1 MSMTTNADPMT
12 DMGQAETVLPAV
24 GFIGLGDMGGR
35 IARRIARAKFP
46 LTVFDRRADAIADLA
61 AVGANAAAD
70 ARSVASASD
79 VVCVCVVDDDQ
90 VRQVVSELALRRG
103 STLVIHSSVLPQTAQ
118 DIAARLAP
126 IGAQVADIPV
136 SGSRPA
142 ADDGTLTALAGGEA
156 SVVEALR
163 PLLAAYCANVIHAG
177 PVGTGSLL
185 KIANNVMLHMNHLV
199 AVEAARFARAHGI
212 EESVLIEAANR
223 SSGRSWVTETWGLI
237 DDMLFD
243 HPLRGTEGIYSIM
256 SKEMWHAVEISRA
269 SLVPMQLT
277 ALGTQVSK
285 SYFQERE
292 ALVRPGRAPKEDV
305 RDE

>member
-1 MSMTTNADPMT
+1 MTTNAQPEAST
-12 DMGQAETVLPAV
+12 LQTATKSPRV

-35 IARRIARAKFP
+35 IARRIADAGFS
-46 LTVFDRRADAIADLA
+46 LTVFDRRADAVGDLVA
-61 AVGANAAAD
+61 AGAGRAPDAASVAAA
-70 ARSVASASD
+70 SD
-79 VVCVCVVDDDQ
+79 IVCVCVVDDDQ
-90 VRQVVSELALRRG
+90 VRDVVSELVLRPG
-103 STLVIHSSVLPQTAQ
+103 STLVIHSSVLPRTVK
-118 DIAARLAP
+118 DIAAQIAP
-126 IGAQVADIPV
+126 GGAHVADIPV

-142 ADDGTLTALAGGEA
+142 ADAGALTALAGGDE
-156 SVVEALR
+156 SVVDALR
-163 PLLAAYCANVIHAG
+163 PLLAAYCETVIHAG
-177 PVGTGSLL
+177 PTGSGSML

-212 EESVLIEAANR
+212 EESVLIEAANV

-243 HPLRGTEGIYSIM
+243 HPLHGTEGIYAIM
-256 SKEMWHAVEISRA
+256 SKEMWHAVEISRS

-292 ALVRPGRAPKEDV
+292 ALVASEHAREGAMPR
-305 RDE
+305 

>member
-1 MSMTTNADPMT
+1 MTTNAHLTTGAHRVNTM
-12 DMGQAETVLPAV
+12 LPRV

-35 IARRIARAKFP
+35 IARRIADAHFP
-46 LTVFDRRADAIADLA
+46 LTVFDRRADAMAGLVA
-61 AVGANAAAD
+61 AGASDAAD
-70 ARSVASASD
+70 ARTVAAASD
-79 VVCVCVVDDDQ
+79 VVCICVVDDAQ
-90 VRQVVSELALRRG
+90 VRDVVMELTPRPG
-103 STLVIHSSVLPQTAQ
+103 STLVIHSSVLPQTVRE
-118 DIAARLAP
+118 IAAELAP
-126 IGAQVADIPV
+126 AGAHVADIPV

-142 ADDGTLTALAGGEA
+142 ADDGTLTALAGGEP
-156 SVVEALR
+156 SVVDALR
-163 PLLAAYCANVIHAG
+163 PLLAAYCANVVYAG

-212 EESVLIEAANR
+212 EESALIEAANV
-223 SSGRSWVTETWGLI
+223 STGRSWVTETWGLI

-243 HPLRGTEGIYSIM
+243 HPLSGTEGIYAIM

-277 ALGTQVSK
+277 ALGTQVSM

-292 ALVRPGRAPKEDV
+292 ALVGPGRAPD
-305 RDE
+305 RGARG

>member
-1 MSMTTNADPMT
+1 MTAEAEPSTT
-12 DMGQAETVLPAV
+12 EAETGTVPLRV

-35 IARRIARAKFP
+35 IARRIARAHFP
-46 LTVFDRRADAIADLA
+46 LTVFDRRADAVAELVTAGAD
-61 AVGANAAAD
+61 GAAD
-70 ARSVASASD
+70 ARGVAAASD

-90 VRQVVSELALRRG
+90 VRGVVSALAMRPG
-103 STLVIHSSVLPQTAQ
+103 ATLVIHSSVLPQTVQ
-118 DIAARLAP
+118 DIAAQLAP
-126 IGAQVADIPV
+126 IGAHVADIPV

-142 ADDGTLTALAGGEA
+142 ADDGTLTALAGGDV
-156 SVVEALR
+156 SVVDALR

-177 PVGTGSLL
+177 PLGTGSLL

-212 EESVLIEAANR
+212 EESALIEAANV
-223 SSGRSWVTETWGLI
+223 STGRSWVTETWGLI

-243 HPLRGTEGIYSIM
+243 HPLRGTDGIYAIM
-256 SKEMWHAVEISRA
+256 SKEMWHAVEIARA

-292 ALVRPGRAPKEDV
+292 ALLRPPPTLKI
-305 RDE
+305 

>member
-1 MSMTTNADPMT
+1 MTTNAEPT
-12 DMGQAETVLPAV
+12 TSAHQARTVLPRV

-35 IARRIARAKFP
+35 IARRIAGAHFP
-46 LTVFDRRADAIADLA
+46 LTVFDRRADAMAGLVA
-61 AVGANAAAD
+61 AGASGAAD
-70 ARSVASASD
+70 ARAVAAASD

-90 VRQVVSELALRRG
+90 VRDVVSELPLRPG
-103 STLVIHSSVLPQTAQ
+103 STLVIHSSVLPQTVQ
-118 DIAARLAP
+118 GIAAQLAP
-126 IGAQVADIPV
+126 IGAHVADIPV

-142 ADDGTLTALAGGEA
+142 ADDGTLTALAGGEP
-156 SVVEALR
+156 SVVDALR
-163 PLLAAYCANVIHAG
+163 PLLAAYCANVVYAG

-212 EESVLIEAANR
+212 EESALIEAANV
-223 SSGRSWVTETWGLI
+223 STGRSWVTETWGLI
-237 DDMLFD
+237 DDMLLD
-243 HPLRGTEGIYSIM
+243 HPLRGTAGIYAIM

-292 ALVRPGRAPKEDV
+292 ALVGPERALDGSA
-305 RDE
+305 RG

>member
-1 MSMTTNADPMT
+1 MTSNAELMAT
-12 DMGQAETVLPAV
+12 GHQAVAALPSV
-24 GFIGLGDMGGR
+24 GFIGLGDMGSR
-35 IARRIARAKFP
+35 IARRIARAQFP
-46 LTVFDRRADAIADLA
+46 LTVFDRRAEAIAELA
-61 AVGANAAAD
+61 AVGAQGGDD
-70 ARSVASASD
+70 ARAVAAASD

-90 VRQVVSELALRRG
+90 VRDVVSELRLRPG

-118 DIAARLAP
+118 DLAARLAP
-126 IGAQVADIPV
+126 AGAHVADIPV

-142 ADDGTLTALAGGEA
+142 ADDGTLTALAGGEP
-156 SVVEALR
+156 SVVDALR

-199 AVEAARFARAHGI
+199 AVEAARFAREHGI
-212 EESVLIEAANR
+212 GESALMEAANL

-243 HPLRGTEGIYSIM
+243 HPLRGTDGIYSIM
-256 SKEMWHAVEISRA
+256 SKELWHAVEISRA

-292 ALVRPGRAPKEDV
+292 AIVGPTRAPGEGPHHV
-305 RDE
+305 